1 MRPRTRLMIAVSL
14 LLASCSDVSF
24 VDEVTIVNE
33 TEYPAHVEVT
43 NRKRDGWLG
52 LTVVDAHST
61 SAVAETIDRGEVWI
75 FRFDYVGKHHEL
87 VEISKRELEQNDW
100 TVEVPAAF
108 EQQLR
113 ERGVIP
119 PR

>member
-24 VDEVTIVNE
+24 VDEVTIVNQ

-43 NRKRDGWLG
+43 NRNRDGWLG

-61 SAVAETIDRGEVWI
+61 SAVAETIDQGEVWI
-75 FRFDYVGKHHEL
+75 FRFDYLGKHHEL
-87 VEISKRELEQNDW
+87 VEISKRELERNDW

-113 ERGVIP
+113 ARGMIR

>member
-1 MRPRTRLMIAVSL
+1 MPRTRLVVAASL

-24 VDEVTIVNE
+24 VDEVKIVNQ
-33 TEYPAHVEVT
+33 TEYPHVGVT
-43 NRKRDGWLG
+43 DQNRVGWLG

-61 SAVAETIDRGEVWI
+61 GAVAETINQGEVWI

-87 VEISKRELEQNDW
+87 VEVSRGEFERNDW
-100 TVEVPAAF
+100 TIEDPATF

-113 ERGVIP
+113 AQGVIR